1 MPELAAIGMATT
13 RWLAT
18 AKVARPMH
26 APMIPPPVSSVTST
40 PADTHS
46 SCVAMLNESLTQG
59 SRPILGNAYA
69 STAAAMATTR
79 KISARATRLRID
91 KLPLIPATPVHSGND
106 GLALTRSVPAQHVL
120 RVISHENTPKGV
132 ALGAPDTA
140 VCRTASADRR
150 ISP

>member
-40 PADTHS
+40 PGDTHS

-69 STAAAMATTR
+69 STAAAAIQAPGASTKTTAATASYKPNEKDCRPSTTR
-79 KISARATRLRID
+79 TDAAS
-91 KLPLIPATPVHSGND
+91 
-106 GLALTRSVPAQHVL
+106 
-120 RVISHENTPKGV
+120 
-132 ALGAPDTA
+132 DTA
-140 VCRTASADRR
+140 IASTSAG
-150 ISP
+150 I

>member
-1 MPELAAIGMATT
+1 MPPSKAPAVEAT
-13 RWLAT
+13 
-18 AKVARPMH
+18 PS
-26 APMIPPPVSSVTST
+26 P
-40 PADTHS
+40 
-46 SCVAMLNESLTQG
+46 
-59 SRPILGNAYA
+59 
-69 STAAAMATTR
+69 AAMATTR

-150 ISP
+150 ISPSDSIRGTGFSGRAPAARRAGGGRA